1 MGAFLLPC
9 KLCQVLGC
17 LRGIRSSTLHN
28 IYSANLWKSVSL
40 FPSSATTSL
49 ENVWIDGIMAL
60 MSVCG
65 IKSSVKQY
73 RENVWN
79 DGVDVG
85 LECGSKSTPAILG
98 SFLRIRWYQCGP
110 V

>member
-49 ENVWIDGIMAL
+49 ENVWIDDID
-60 MSVCG
+60 VCLWNQELG
-65 IKSSVKQY
+65 QAI
-73 RENVWN
+73 RENVWI
-79 DGVDVG
+79 DGVDVR
-85 LECGSKSTPAILG
+85 LEFWNT
-98 SFLRIRWYQCGP
+98 RIEIHACDSGQFF
-110 V
+110 VHQVV